1 MPDYYRKYY
10 RVYLRFAVV
19 MMIVALLMGILFQ
32 ESSKKAPFSAAL
44 PPGVHLESVISL
56 ALVHGHTFLIG
67 VLIPLAVTW
76 MLYLGLMLGYQP
88 ISEKSLTIGTRLYL
102 PASVGAVA
110 LMLYK
115 GYHFL
120 LGVRSGQM
128 DFNALNESLF
138 FGSHAA
144 RAAVYGLI
152 HTALAVGLGI
162 LVISFWRTIRKTS
175 A

>member
-1 MPDYYRKYY
+1 
-10 RVYLRFAVV
+10 
-19 MMIVALLMGILFQ
+19 
-32 ESSKKAPFSAAL
+32 
-44 PPGVHLESVISL
+44 
-56 ALVHGHTFLIG
+56 
-67 VLIPLAVTW
+67 
-76 MLYLGLMLGYQP
+76 
-88 ISEKSLTIGTRLYL
+88 
-102 PASVGAVA
+102 
-110 LMLYK
+110 
-115 GYHFL
+115 
-120 LGVRSGQM
+120 M